1 MLKLKTL
8 QKNYRNLIIR
18 KPWLM
23 LLISVLFT
31 VICGMGLKGLSQ
43 NPDNRIFFSKND
55 PNLVALETLEKTYTK
70 NDNIFIMVAP
80 KNGNVFT
87 PTNLEI
93 IRDLTKKLWQ
103 TPASSRVDSITN
115 FQWTRAEGDNII
127 ISDLV
132 PDNNINK
139 NISDNAKEVALNEP
153 MIVNLLVSP
162 DSKFTAIN
170 VTIIKPDDPV
180 AAGNVVREVMSFIRP
195 IQKQLKEKHPDI
207 DFYVSGG
214 VPLTMAFTEVSLS
227 DMGLLTPLML
237 LIIFLV
243 AGISLRST
251 VGALL
256 TAFIVMLSV
265 IGMMGIAGWFK
276 FILNAAT
283 FNSFLMLSALTIAHC
298 VHIMSTQKIQMRLGK
313 DRKSAVDESLRVNLQ
328 PVFMTAIT
336 TAIGFLTMHFSEAPP
351 FRQLGY
357 MMSFGNLVLFF
368 HAVITLP
375 ALLVIIP
382 SKMKKTGYSKAENF
396 MSKLSDF
403 VIKNRKTLFISN
415 GIVIIILS
423 LGITQIKLD
432 DTWTKYFDKR
442 FEIRTHS
449 DFFEENL
456 TGLNTIEYSIPSGEA
471 DGINSPEYW
480 EKLDKLA
487 ERIRKEPNVN
497 HVTTVSDTIKRLN
510 KAMNRDDE
518 QFYAIPENRELAAQ
532 YLLLYELSVPFGLDL
547 NNRINVNKSSTRLT
561 VNIKQASNDDV
572 RNLDEI
578 IQNYLDNE
586 MPEFKT
592 NGTGLSMIFS
602 HFSKRNIDS
611 MLVGTTAALVL
622 ISLLLVIALKSF
634 KMGIISLIPNLFPAA
649 VGFGLWGYLYGEV
662 GVALSVV
669 AAMTLGIVVDD
680 TVHYLSK
687 YLRGIREEKL
697 SPEDATKYAFKNVG
711 FALTTTTIALVAGF
725 GILSLSGFKV
735 NSDMALLTAIT
746 IAIALLIDLFFLPT
760 LLITLEKY
768 NLLKNSISKI
778 KNKT

>member
-23 LLISVLFT
+23 LLVSVLFT